1 MKSHKEF
8 KPTLEELGQRIY
20 QLRILKNLTTK
31 QMAPLIS
38 LTPEAYRNIERGESD
53 PSISTFLLICEALKI
68 DFAELVRE
76 VGYDK

>member
-31 QMAPLIS
+31 QMAPMIS
-38 LTPEAYRNIERGESD
+38 LTPEAYRNIEKGESD
-53 PSISTFLLICEALKI
+53 PSFTTVLLICKALKVELV
-68 DFAELVRE
+68 DLVRE
-76 VGYDK
+76 VLI